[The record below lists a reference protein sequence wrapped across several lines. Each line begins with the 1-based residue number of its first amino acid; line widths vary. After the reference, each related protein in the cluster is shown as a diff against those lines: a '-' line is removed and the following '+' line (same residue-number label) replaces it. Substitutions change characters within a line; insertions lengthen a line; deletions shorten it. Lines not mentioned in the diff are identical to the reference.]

1 MKLKKFWQRLSVMVS
16 MASTTINKGN
26 SLCSHG
32 SKICLANPPQKLLA
46 ALKLQKPLAAHRV
59 VVGACDVGVSS
70 TNKRVLATEKKT
82 VVPSTTRTY
91 PSRSIDSSRVSSSSS
106 ASSLR
111 SSSDDD
117 YTTNASLL
125 AASIVAASAID
136 TPSSSSYD
144 YSSSSSSSS
153 SCDYSSSSS
162 YSSDYSSSSSC
173 DYSSSSSS
181 FDSSSSW

>member
-1 MKLKKFWQRLSVMVS
+1 

-26 SLCSHG
+26 SLCSHS

-144 YSSSSSSSS
+144 YSSSSSSS
-153 SCDYSSSSS
+153 CDYSSSSSS